1 MAQLSFHATRVYQAR
16 MMMMM
21 MMMIKGPLST
31 CNVEFYV
38 LLFTA

>member
-16 MMMMM
+16 MMM